1 MHNKINGNIIKVL
14 GIDALPVEKQKEAME
29 RLGAIVY
36 QEVML
41 RVLDIMSD
49 EDKDEF
55 EKLLEKTP
63 DPDTM
68 FIYLGEKVPNLEEIV
83 SEEAEKLRNES
94 AEIMGEI
101 GKE

>member
-1 MHNKINGNIIKVL
+1 MFNQINDNIIKTL

-29 RLGAIVY
+29 KLGAIVY

-49 EDKDEF
+49 EDKDAF
-55 EKLLEKTP
+55 EKLIEKNP
-63 DPDTM
+63 DPEIM
-68 FIYLGEKVPNLEEIV
+68 FTYLSEKVPTIDAIV
-83 SEEAEKLRNES
+83 SEEAEKLRAES

-101 GKE
+101 GK